1 MKVSASEAFL
11 LDGLHNAIEHV
22 ANFGG
27 VGSDTQGCGRAPW
40 VNPAT
45 FLALQ
50 GAFGD
55 GNSAQGGAADG
66 PPMLGSE
73 ELTWGPDWPSAP
85 KNQHFFLV
93 VRIFFPLA
101 KGQKNASE
109 VRVFGIF
116 MKIRLLGGQVWSKS
130 AKTRPFDRKKTGHF
144 VEMTDLRQ
152 FSPKTDPKRV
162 PASRRKSGCK
172 QFGGS
177 SIQPCFGPKW
187 KS

>member
-1 MKVSASEAFL
+1 METGRFRHVKVSASEAFL

-85 KNQHFFLV
+85 KNKHFFSCGSN
-93 VRIFFPLA
+93 F
-101 KGQKNASE
+101 
-109 VRVFGIF
+109 
-116 MKIRLLGGQVWSKS
+116 
-130 AKTRPFDRKKTGHF
+130 
-144 VEMTDLRQ
+144 
-152 FSPKTDPKRV
+152 FSPGKRTKKCV
-162 PASRRKSGCK
+162 RSAGVWNFHEN
-172 QFGGS
+172 QAFGGPGLVKICQNS
-177 SIQPCFGPKW
+177 ALRP
-187 KS
+187 